1 MPKNPGAKLQCM
13 VLYRT
18 KCLSKCACFK
28 NGVSWPRC
36 AIWSPSG
43 LSFAHTIWSYP
54 WSCWLLIFVLRGK
67 RQRNVLL
74 SVCPFFAWLLCPCSL
89 SVLALLVVFVFGV
102 LPFSGAWCVCVCV
115 CVDLLNRSKRVG
127 SGFLQ
132 GAGAP

>member
-28 NGVSWPRC
+28 NGVPWPRC

-43 LSFAHTIWSYP
+43 LSFAHTIWSCP
-54 WSCWLLIFVLRGK
+54 WSCWLLIFVFRGK

-74 SVCPFFAWLLCPCSL
+74 SVCPVSLGCCALAVCRSWLCSL
-89 SVLALLVVFVFGV
+89 FLCLVSCRSRVLG
-102 LPFSGAWCVCVCV
+102 VCV
-115 CVDLLNRSKRVG
+115 CVDLLNRSKLVG
-127 SGFLQ
+127 SGFLRRGQ
-132 GAGAP
+132 EHLD